1 MSSFSGDFLM
11 NQVPWFSEKNVIA
24 GLLAGFF
31 GGLALGWLFSSSVF
45 VSSTVKVVS
54 NAFDSGRDE
63 RDDETS
69 FEPGCSDA
77 EGEYKMVL
85 VVRNDLKMGKGKV
98 AAQCSHATL
107 GCFQKAC
114 EQVPDAVD
122 TWFSC
127 GQAKVVCKCESA
139 DDLENLRLQA
149 KRKGLTTCLI
159 RDAGRTQI
167 EPGSKTVLGIG
178 PAPSKLINEITR
190 HLKLY

>member
-1 MSSFSGDFLM
+1 MAIYSGDFFM
-11 NQVPWFSEKNVIA
+11 DQVAWLSEKNFVA

-31 GGLALGWLFSSSVF
+31 GGLALGWLFSSSLF
-45 VSSTVKVVS
+45 VSNKVKTVS
-54 NAFDSGRDE
+54 NAFDSTKDE
-63 RDDETS
+63 RDDERS
-69 FEPGCSDA
+69 FEPGCSDT

-98 AAQCSHATL
+98 AAQVRKINFS
-107 GCFQKAC
+107 C
-114 EQVPDAVD
+114 EQNPDSVD
-122 TWFSC
+122 TWFTC

-139 DDLENLRLQA
+139 DDLEQLRLQA

>member
-1 MSSFSGDFLM
+1 M
-11 NQVPWFSEKNVIA
+11 PWFAEKNVIA
-24 GLLAGFF
+24 GLLVGFF
-31 GGLALGWLFSSSVF
+31 GGLACGWLFSASLF
-45 VSSTVKVVS
+45 VNNDVKVVS
-54 NAFDSGRDE
+54 KTFDPKKDE
-63 RDDETS
+63 REDERS
-69 FEPGCSDA
+69 FEPGCSDTD
-77 EGEYKMVL
+77 GEYKMVL

-114 EQVPDAVD
+114 EQAPEAVD
-122 TWFSC
+122 TWFTC

-139 DDLENLRLQA
+139 DDLEELRLQA

-178 PAPSKLINEITR
+178 PAPSKAINEVTK

>member
-11 NQVPWFSEKNVIA
+11 NEVPWFNEKNVIA

-45 VSSTVKVVS
+45 VSNNVKVIS

-69 FEPGCSDA
+69 FEPGCSDS
-77 EGEYKMVL
+77 EGEYKVS
-85 VVRNDLKMGKGKV
+85 KV

-114 EQVPDAVD
+114 EQAPDAVD
-122 TWFSC
+122 TWFSG
-127 GQAKVVCKCESA
+127 GQAKVVCKCEST

>member
-1 MSSFSGDFLM
+1 M
-11 NQVPWFSEKNVIA
+11 NGLWFEDKNAVV
-24 GLLAGFF
+24 GLVAGFL
-31 GGLALGWLFSSSVF
+31 GGLTLGWLFSSSIF
-45 VSSTVKVVS
+45 VKSSVRVIS
-54 NAFDSGRDE
+54 NASDTGKDE
-63 RDDETS
+63 REDEKS

-77 EGEYKMVL
+77 DDEYKLVL

-114 EQVPDAVD
+114 DQTPDAVD
-122 TWFSC
+122 EWYIM
-127 GQAKVVCKCESA
+127 GQPKIVVKCESA
-139 DDLENLRLQA
+139 DELEELRLQA
-149 KRKGLTTCLI
+149 KRKGLVTCLI

-178 PAPSKLINEITR
+178 PAPSRTINDITK

>member
-11 NQVPWFSEKNVIA
+11 NQGVWFSEKNVIA

-31 GGLALGWLFSSSVF
+31 GGLAFGWLFSSSLF
-45 VSSTVKVVS
+45 VNNNVKVVS
-54 NAFDSGRDE
+54 GAFDSKRDE
-63 RDDETS
+63 RDDEQS

-77 EGEYKMVL
+77 DGEYKMVL

-114 EQVPDAVD
+114 EQAPNAVD
-122 TWFSC
+122 TWFSG

-139 DDLENLRLQA
+139 NDLEELQRQA

-178 PAPSKLINEITR
+178 PAPSKSINEITQ